1 MPFPASNQNLADA
14 YRLLKG
20 RANDVRSQSVSLR
33 ALSLAGVVGAD
44 RILNY
49 AAMLARSKSEMSTLA
64 ATPGLATYAQAQE
77 NNGALNIATEYF
89 AMVAQI
95 DAVVA
100 WIVANFPQDGGGF
113 KLAFTLA
120 SNGTPVYRTFDTA
133 ALATFRTNLDALIA
147 TIS

>member
-1 MPFPASNQNLADA
+1 MAFPASNQNLADA

-33 ALSLAGVVGAD
+33 ALSLAGAVGAE

-49 AAMLARSKSEMSTLA
+49 AAMLARSKEEMGILA
-64 ATPGLATYAQAQE
+64 ATPGLAAYAQAQE
-77 NNGALNIATEYF
+77 NNVALNITAEYT

-95 DAVVA
+95 DATVA
-100 WIVANFPQDGGGF
+100 WIVANFPQDGSGF
-113 KLAFTLA
+113 KLAFTMANDGTLA
-120 SNGTPVYRTFDTA
+120 YRTFSTA
-133 ALATFRTNLDALIA
+133 TLAGFRNTLDSLIA